1 MLTYTPDNNV
11 FFTVDFD
18 RFDCHN
24 LATGTGRWSYKC
36 TIVADGQTIDAG
48 TVNSSSGDTQ
58 DNPTRL
64 GEMLASF
71 LVFFS
76 DYVEAAN
83 KASRSTDD
91 GHDER
96 LGMFPEGC
104 RTLAELL
111 DGGQVHQWADEIVAK
126 F

>member
-1 MLTYTPDNNV
+1 MLTYTPDNNL

-18 RFDCHN
+18 RFDCHD
-24 LATGTGRWSYKC
+24 LRSGTGRWSYKC
-36 TIVADGQTIDAG
+36 TIVSDGETIDAG
-48 TVNSSSGDTQ
+48 TVNSAATDTQ

-76 DYVEAAN
+76 AYVEAGGDGEQADLFPGSC
-83 KASRSTDD
+83 KA
-91 GHDER
+91 
-96 LGMFPEGC
+96 
-104 RTLAELL
+104 LAEML
-111 DGGQVHQWADEIVAK
+111 DAGQVHQWADEVHAK